1 MKRQNIQPKALAARV
16 VGGHVLYSHVVVVEG
31 KKTVYVSGQLARD
44 ANGNVVGA
52 GDMRAQMRQVGENVK
67 AALAAAGATLADI
80 VKTNTYVT
88 DIEEFFKH
96 VDVRMEYFGAMP
108 TSTTVEVRRLAH
120 PDLAR
125 RGRGHGRRGLTCIS
139 RRALAGV

>member
-1 MKRQNIQPKALAARV
+1 MKRQNIQPRALAPRV

-31 KKTVYVSGQLARD
+31 KKTIYVSGQLARD

-120 PDLAR
+120 PDLLVEVEVMA
-125 RGRGHGRRGLTCIS
+125 
-139 RRALAGV
+139 VVD